1 VPFDATANSIWVSAD
16 ALSGCVEV
24 AADSGFDVR
33 PYLARHGID
42 PDLIENSGG
51 LLTYQAMSDCLDDI
65 AISEQCADFGFQLGR
80 RQKPLQFGM
89 ISQVLQ
95 FAPTVGE
102 AIRIFLR
109 YRDLYSQS
117 SHWDLSVE
125 DDVARL
131 KRRDFGPSAR
141 RSAQVI
147 MLSVTRGFEAI
158 RSMMGADWSPIGV
171 YLSTGEVAY
180 NGAMRRYFSAPV
192 FFNSEHDEIAFDAV
206 DLKQP
211 IPTGNA
217 EILNALTNH
226 FDQLFQVP
234 DRWGPVS
241 AQVQKQIRFG
251 LETKACTLDVVARYF
266 GMHPRTLQRAL
277 AAEGSTFRA
286 LMLETRMS
294 IATQSVETSRVQLSD
309 VAMSAGYSHLSS
321 FSRAYKRAQGKSPRD
336 DRALNRTIHRDR

>member
-24 AADSGFDVR
+24 ANDAGFDVR

-42 PDLIENSGG
+42 VELIENSRG
-51 LLTYQAMSDCLDDI
+51 LLSYQAMSDCLDDI
-65 AISEQCADFGFQLGR
+65 AISAQCPDFGFQLGR

-131 KRRDFGPSAR
+131 KRRDFGQSAR
-141 RSAQVI
+141 RSTQVT
-147 MLSVTRGFEAI
+147 MLSVTRGLEAI
-158 RSMMGADWSPIGV
+158 RSMMGAHWTPIGV
-171 YLSTGEVAY
+171 YLSTDEVAFS
-180 NGAMRRYFSAPV
+180 GAMRRYFSAPV

-206 DLKQP
+206 DLQQP
-211 IPTGNA
+211 VPTGNA
-217 EILNALTNH
+217 EILTALTNH
-226 FDQLFQVP
+226 FDRLFP
-234 DRWGPVS
+234 ELNKRGPVS
-241 AQVQKQIRFG
+241 AQVQKQIRIG
-251 LETKACTLDVVARYF
+251 LETAECALGDIAPFF
-266 GMHPRTLQRAL
+266 GMHPRSLQRAL
-277 AAEGSTFRA
+277 AAEGSSFRA
-286 LMLETRMS
+286 LMQETRML
-294 IATQSVETSRVQLSD
+294 IATQSIETSRVHLSE
-309 VAMSAGYSHLSS
+309 VAVSAGYSHSSS
-321 FSRAYKRAQGKSPRD
+321 FSRAYKRAQGKSPRE
-336 DRALNRTIHRDR
+336 DRARNRAIN

>member
-1 VPFDATANSIWVSAD
+1 VPFEATANSIWVSAD

-24 AADSGFDVR
+24 ANDAGFDVR

-65 AISEQCADFGFQLGR
+65 AMSEQRGDFGFQLGR

-131 KRRDFGPSAR
+131 KRRDFGSSAR
-141 RSAQVI
+141 RSAQVT

-158 RSMMGADWSPIGV
+158 RSMMGVDWTPIGV
-171 YLSTGEVAY
+171 YLSTDEVAY
-180 NGAMRRYFSAPV
+180 SGDMRRHFSAPV

-211 IPTGNA
+211 ISTGNA
-217 EILNALTNH
+217 PILNALTSH
-226 FDQLFQVP
+226 FDRLFPELSRKGQ
-234 DRWGPVS
+234 VS
-241 AQVQKQIRFG
+241 AQVQKQIRICI
-251 LETKACTLDVVARYF
+251 ETGECTLDVVARYF

-277 AAEGSTFRA
+277 AAEGSNFRA

-294 IATQSVETSRVQLSD
+294 IATQSVEASRVQLSA
-309 VAMSAGYSHLSS
+309 VALSAGYSHLSS
-321 FSRAYKRAQGKSPRD
+321 FSRAYKRKQGKSPRE
-336 DRALNRTIHRDR
+336 DRTRNRAIHRDF